1 MNMQTRNDPFI
12 LMAGV
17 YLTVGLLAAI
27 GTLTVEAGLLE
38 PLPRL
43 RWVTVHFVTIGGLTQ
58 AVFGVL
64 PTFVAARSTG
74 RRSSAGR
81 SRWLQWVSVNAG
93 YPLLLVGMTTGST
106 TTAGAGAVLVLG
118 ALLSLLVTVFRLGP
132 PSTAAAGSARYFRTA
147 PLFLVVG
154 ILAALGMLFGVH
166 GPGGYFG
173 SLEAHV
179 HANVWGF
186 LALVV
191 AGVLLTVL
199 PELLGTDRRFPR
211 ARTIT
216 YWGLTIGA
224 AGLVVGPWTARHELT
239 IGGLVI
245 YVVGTG
251 ALLASVV
258 GTYRHSERRRD
269 SRIALVLGAYF
280 WLLVPVPI
288 APFVLLFPTAVPA
301 AAIERAA
308 INGLVFGWLLQL
320 AMAFL
325 PVVAVAA
332 GRDSVEFVDAIAAAA
347 ETGPQPS
354 WIQVGSAN
362 AGMLLLWLTAVP
374 LADGVA
380 SLLAPGG
387 YLLLAAAWA
396 VFVVDLWTALAGERS
411 VRRRLEETP
420 FG

>member
-58 AVFGVL
+58 AVFGAL
-64 PTFVAARSTG
+64 PAFVAARSTR

-93 YPLLLVGMTTGST
+93 YPLLLVGMTRGST
-106 TTAGAGAVLVLG
+106 ITAGAGAVLVLG
-118 ALLSLLVTVFRLGP
+118 ALLSLLVTVFRL
-132 PSTAAAGSARYFRTA
+132 PSSTVAAGSARYFRTA
-147 PLFLVVG
+147 PWFLVVG

-211 ARTIT
+211 ARAVT

-258 GTYRHSERRRD
+258 GTYRHSDRQQD

-332 GRDSVEFVDAIAAAA
+332 RRDPAAFVDAIAAAA
-347 ETGPQPS
+347 ETAPQPS
-354 WIQVGSAN
+354 WWQVGSAN

-380 SLLAPGG
+380 SLLTLGG

-396 VFVVDLWTALAGERS
+396 AFVVDLWTALAGERS